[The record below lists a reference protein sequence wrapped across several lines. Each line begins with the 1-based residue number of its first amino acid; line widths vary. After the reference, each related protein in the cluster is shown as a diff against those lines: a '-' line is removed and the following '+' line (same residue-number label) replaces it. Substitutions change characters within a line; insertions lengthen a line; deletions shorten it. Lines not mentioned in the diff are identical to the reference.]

1 MKFRS
6 TFLKPKWV
14 VLILVIMI
22 PAIVNQLLLDKPS
35 YKLIGTDV
43 KNVLEISCIVVLAVV
58 GNFGVK
64 DFTNKWPL
72 NIWRLIYFAS
82 VLFLILMALIQ
93 AFVYQYTINNQ
104 YRFTSIKIMLFSPMF
119 YLLLL
124 ILDGMKLKKAD

>member
-22 PAIVNQLLLDKPS
+22 PAFANQLLLDKPS
-35 YKLIGTDV
+35 YKLISTDV
-43 KNVLEISCIVVLAVV
+43 KNVLEISCIVILAVV
-58 GNFGVK
+58 GNFGIK

-72 NIWRLIYFAS
+72 NIWKLIYLGS
-82 VLFLILMALIQ
+82 VVFLTLMALIQ

-104 YRFTSIKIMLFSPMF
+104 YRFTSIKIMLFSPML
-119 YLLLL
+119 YVILL
-124 ILDGMKLKKAD
+124 ILNGMKFKKAD